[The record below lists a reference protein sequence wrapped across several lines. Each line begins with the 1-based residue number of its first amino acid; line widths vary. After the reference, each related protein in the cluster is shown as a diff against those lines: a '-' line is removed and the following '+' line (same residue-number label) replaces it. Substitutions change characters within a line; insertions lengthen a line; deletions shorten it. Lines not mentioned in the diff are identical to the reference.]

1 MKTKTEVKKTVVK
14 TKTKKGK
21 TNHKDNLSKRVR
33 ERERVK
39 NKLRTKE
46 REKGVLVFTLYKI
59 LGASSMRERER
70 VSCPKLL
77 SQSQWLGLWW
87 NRQVSWPRV
96 IYLRWSILIV
106 SFLFIFFCFILLYI

>member
-46 REKGVLVFTLYKI
+46 EREKGVLVFTLYKI

-70 VSCPKLL
+70 ECRVRSCFL
-77 SQSQWLGLWW
+77 SLNGLGYGGIDKCLGHE
-87 NRQVSWPRV
+87 
-96 IYLRWSILIV
+96 
-106 SFLFIFFCFILLYI
+106 SFI